1 MICKL
6 IKILIKM
13 AKQLINVGSAYDD
26 PDSDHGRRA
35 MIKCNENFTEIYDAL
50 AGVTKVV
57 IEIGAWNMNGDAT
70 KDVAYTIPAGKVMLS
85 SEVTIYRDTSGGV
98 YKLDFVD
105 PSAAFSGGFY
115 YDGTDFKLYVI
126 STMTFDSANFDSTL
140 INRGNIIVELIDE
153 EES

>member
-6 IKILIKM
+6 IKKLIKM
-13 AKQLINVGSAYDD
+13 AKQVINVGSAYDD
-26 PDSDHGRRA
+26 PDSDYGRPA
-35 MIKCNENFTEIYDAL
+35 LIKCNQNFTEIYDAL
-50 AGVTKVV
+50 AGVSKVV

-70 KDVAYTIPAGKVMLS
+70 KDVAYTIPSGKVMLTS
-85 SEVTIYRDTSGGV
+85 KVTIYRDTGGGV

-115 YDGTDFKLYVI
+115 YDGTNFKLYRF
-126 STMTFDSANFDSTL
+126 SALTFDSANFDSTL